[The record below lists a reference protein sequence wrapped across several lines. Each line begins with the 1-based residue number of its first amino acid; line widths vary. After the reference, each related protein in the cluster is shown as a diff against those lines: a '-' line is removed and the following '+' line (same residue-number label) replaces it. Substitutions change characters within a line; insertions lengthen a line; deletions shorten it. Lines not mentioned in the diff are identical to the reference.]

1 MGRVGGEFYSLMLLK
16 GVGKGCGHK
25 AGHAVR
31 CGPLDFSGWWGL
43 SEEWPRDKSWAACF
57 LQAKVLPAR
66 TLLSCTYP
74 GSALALLIKNEV
86 LPALA
91 SVTAL
96 MLTGRCLNL
105 NYSSMNAPFMPCAG
119 LGDSAPSPESPFSK
133 ISRESGQGAL

>member
-1 MGRVGGEFYSLMLLK
+1 M
-16 GVGKGCGHK
+16 
-25 AGHAVR
+25 
-31 CGPLDFSGWWGL
+31 
-43 SEEWPRDKSWAACF
+43 
-57 LQAKVLPAR
+57 LPAR
-66 TLLSCTYP
+66 TLLSSTYP

-133 ISRESGQGAL
+133 ISRESGHGAL